1 MSHGVS
7 VAIPRDKVSSN
18 ASQCT
23 NMVLD
28 QTMEQSVCIIVR
40 QFRMV
45 ISVAGPVIQFSASGY
60 AALDLTH
67 CCQRKLGV
75 PCQSWSMRLL
85 EAQMHGIWVMQKLSV
100 HAQA

>member
-1 MSHGVS
+1 MPISK
-7 VAIPRDKVSSN
+7 DKVSSN

-28 QTMEQSVCIIVR
+28 QTMQQSVCITVC

-45 ISVAGPVIQFSASGY
+45 ISVAGPAIQFSASGY

-67 CCQRKLGV
+67 SCQRKHGV
-75 PCQSWSMRLL
+75 PCENWFMRLL
-85 EAQMHGIWVMQKLSV
+85 EVEMHGIWIMQELSV